1 MNKKK
6 TFNQKLFLDQLG
18 SNISEDNYEESLQ
31 KLREL
36 CIYNP
41 FRTQIFVQ
49 VFIQAWCG
57 KIINMLNNNFF
68 NDASSR
74 INSLYMLVK
83 NNSNLNK
90 LINIYFEKIDKKE
103 IFSNL
108 ENHNKAIHLSMQS
121 QYFYQINK
129 HDDAEKS
136 TQQCFE
142 IIMKFFKSKNNST
155 DFWLLIQKNLKNIK
169 NKKKS
174 EILLKKILENYNE

>member
-6 TFNQKLFLDQLG
+6 TFSQKLFLDQLG
-18 SNISEDNYEESLQ
+18 SNISEDNYEDSLQ

-90 LINIYFEKIDKKE
+90 L
-103 IFSNL
+103 
-108 ENHNKAIHLSMQS
+108 
-121 QYFYQINK
+121 
-129 HDDAEKS
+129 
-136 TQQCFE
+136 C
-142 IIMKFFKSKNNST
+142 
-155 DFWLLIQKNLKNIK
+155 
-169 NKKKS
+169 
-174 EILLKKILENYNE
+174 EILLFIIFIIIIFFRSLIPNFYLVR